1 MCAEWRIYYLTR
13 LPRCARNDSISR
25 TQSAGDT
32 FFKFHILKTISLNH
46 LFTLSL
52 TSNPPCRIRA
62 TPPQNHPQNL
72 PILRGPMEGNLHRIH
87 IALCSLYRSEYGHV
101 ITIKITTGDC
111 STVATPFLLVFPE
124 TVLMPFI

>member
-46 LFTLSL
+46 LFTLLL
-52 TSNPPCRIRA
+52 TS
-62 TPPQNHPQNL
+62 TPVAL
-72 PILRGPMEGNLHRIH
+72 AV
-87 IALCSLYRSEYGHV
+87 ALCSLYRSEYEHV